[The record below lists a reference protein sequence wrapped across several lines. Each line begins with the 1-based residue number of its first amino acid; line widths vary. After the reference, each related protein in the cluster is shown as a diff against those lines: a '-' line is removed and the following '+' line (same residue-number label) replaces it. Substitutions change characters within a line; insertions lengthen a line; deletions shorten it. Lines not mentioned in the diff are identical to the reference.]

1 LRSLRESAKPA
12 AKSQQVHL
20 MRRSAILPFALLA
33 CIASAFA
40 GEVTDLRD
48 QRYCEILIGKGG
60 LILPKEFDV
69 YNTIGLNDCPEDL
82 WAKIDAD
89 KIKSETGA
97 HFVKLNGPR
106 HWMIDGMTN
115 TTLVSTEKH
124 SFEGLEMRLAGIL
137 KLPLEDMLRP
147 PKPYQQL
154 TVERHTTWVYLAGQP
169 VFQLIDDG
177 GNVYF
182 MQSYSLEKDT
192 DQTAASLTELGSRL
206 KLPDGWS
213 YRSVVLKADYNLTA
227 ADNKAV
233 VTQDDLLNTY
243 QLAPG
248 AKAGD
253 F

>member
-1 LRSLRESAKPA
+1 
-12 AKSQQVHL
+12 
-20 MRRSAILPFALLA
+20 MRRLAILSIALLA
-33 CIASAFA
+33 LLLPSLADEKM
-40 GEVTDLRD
+40 GLRD
-48 QRYCEILIGKGG
+48 KRYCEILIGKGG
-60 LILPKEFDV
+60 IIVPKEFDV

-82 WAKIDAD
+82 WSKIDVE
-89 KIKSETGA
+89 KIKAEA
-97 HFVKLNGPR
+97 DARFVKLNGPR
-106 HWMIDGMTN
+106 HWMIDGITN
-115 TTLVSTEKH
+115 STLVSTETR

-169 VFQLIDDG
+169 VFQIIDDK

-192 DQTAASLTELGSRL
+192 SQTAQSLAQLGTVL
-206 KLPDGWS
+206 TLPSGWS
-213 YRSVVLKADYNLTA
+213 FRSLVLKADYNLTA
-227 ADNKAV
+227 LNNMAT

-248 AKAGD
+248 AKAD
-253 F
+253 QF